1 MFDSDTEDA
10 VLAASPDTEEEW
22 FETTKAPAGCP
33 DNGVG
38 TRGIDRTNVS
48 SLFWAQKVLRTHG
61 TGAWVFGFPNATVL
75 ADSQVSVSLTEVDA
89 DGTPFLGP
97 ATMQVLNVVPHADG
111 TMTVRYH
118 VGWDANL
125 RVLFNFIIVN

>member
-1 MFDSDTEDA
+1 MLDSEMEDA
-10 VLAASPDTEEEW
+10 VLAASPDTEEEL
-22 FETTKAPAGCP
+22 FEETKSQAGYR

-38 TRGIDRTNVS
+38 IRGAGYTNVS
-48 SLFWAQKVLRTHG
+48 SIFWAQRVLHTHG
-61 TGAWVFGFPNATVL
+61 TGAWVFGFPNTQVW
-75 ADSQVSVSLTEVDA
+75 ADSQVSVTMTELDVD
-89 DGTPFLGP
+89 GIPFHGH
-97 ATMQVLNVVPHADG
+97 ATMQVRNVVPHADG

>member
-1 MFDSDTEDA
+1 MLVSEMEDA
-10 VLAASPDTEEEW
+10 VLAASPDTEEEL
-22 FETTKAPAGCP
+22 FEETKSQAGYR

-38 TRGIDRTNVS
+38 IRGVGHTNVS
-48 SLFWAQKVLRTHG
+48 SIFWAQRVLHTHG
-61 TGAWVFGFPNATVL
+61 TGAWVFGFPTTQVW
-75 ADSQVSVSLTEVDA
+75 ADSQVSVTMTELDVN
-89 DGTPFLGP
+89 GIPFFGR
-97 ATMQVLNVVPHADG
+97 ATMQVRNVVPHADG